1 MIVHVPEAQNKM
13 HPSVLVAIVFVEE
26 TVGICDKIII
36 IIYSRLTTMGKE
48 KQLLCYAQ
56 SQVGVLATSAA
67 SSWMLPQVAVGLGK

>member
-26 TVGICDKIII
+26 TVGICDKILI

-48 KQLLCYAQ
+48 IQ